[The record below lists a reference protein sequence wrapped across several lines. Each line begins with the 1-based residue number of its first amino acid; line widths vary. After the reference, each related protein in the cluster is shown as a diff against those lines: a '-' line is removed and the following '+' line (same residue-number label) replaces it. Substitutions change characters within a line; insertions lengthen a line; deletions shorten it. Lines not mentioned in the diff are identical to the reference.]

1 MEFQAVVLADH
12 DDGSGTRLYPLL
24 ESTPKSLLPVAG
36 RPLISYQ
43 LALLE
48 RSGFKEAIVVTT
60 EKAREELHSFNEAR
74 ASKEGATTIAI
85 EIVALDEDF
94 DTADCLRAI
103 KHKIRKDFVVLSGDL
118 VTDVFVHHLADVHR
132 MTDAT
137 CSVLLR
143 GPKEV
148 ALKPGEKPK
157 KNEGAIPDFVG
168 LDERKSRLLCLQS
181 ASDVE
186 DALTV
191 SRAMLR
197 AYPNM
202 TVTNKMLDSH
212 FYIFSHWV
220 LDLLEAKKDIC
231 SIKCELLPFLIGAH
245 CLLPPRAAS
254 AASPSL
260 CKLTHSLPSHLLLC
274 TMHDACC
281 RRFAQRRVATA
292 PVARYA
298 HARTHAHAHAR
309 THAR

>member
-231 SIKCELLPFLIGAH
+231 SIKCELLPFLIGAR

-260 CKLTHSLPSHLLLC
+260 CKLTH
-274 TMHDACC
+274 
-281 RRFAQRRVATA
+281 
-292 PVARYA
+292 
-298 HARTHAHAHAR
+298 
-309 THAR
+309 